1 MVSEP
6 KPTGWCLRHGPV
18 AVDEYGQC
26 LAIAIA
32 TEECLRVSVGPGAD
46 AALALAREVEGL
58 RAKLAEVRAEVVR
71 MDLRSGSNIGPN
83 TFTGRLLEILDRK
96 ETHGR

>member
-6 KPTGWCLRHGPV
+6 HGWCPECGPV
-18 AVDEYGQC
+18 EGVDEDACCRCGAQAC
-26 LAIAIA
+26 
-32 TEECLRVSVGPGAD
+32 GPGAD